1 MVAEGYSLEER
12 GERTRVN
19 VGGRMRRPCGT
30 WAAFQRHRN
39 HGEEPCSACAEAAS
53 RWKKY
58 EAARNEYKRQRKVG
72 ASMAE
77 LGRLNEKRL
86 TLELEYRSLETP
98 ADTPQPPSR
107 RWKVYR
113 LSFENGQQ
121 YVGITSRLV
130 GVRVTEHVSGDTRL
144 TGGSKEDEQACGG
157 RSRLQIRN
165 TRFWLDGERGRST
178 RVRRDRRTDRVSQC
192 SQEERS
198 MNAANG
204 GL

>member
-1 MVAEGYSLEER
+1 
-12 GERTRVN
+12 
-19 VGGRMRRPCGT
+19 
-30 WAAFQRHRN
+30 
-39 HGEEPCSACAEAAS
+39 
-53 RWKKY
+53 
-58 EAARNEYKRQRKVG
+58 
-72 ASMAE
+72 MAE

-144 TGGSKEDEQACGG
+144 TGGSKKM
-157 RSRLQIRN
+157 SRLVAAGVDYKFETLASGLTESEAEALEYEEIAELTESLN
-165 TRFWLDGERGRST
+165 VHKRS
-178 RVRRDRRTDRVSQC
+178 
-192 SQEERS
+192 
-198 MNAANG
+198 G
-204 GL
+204 P